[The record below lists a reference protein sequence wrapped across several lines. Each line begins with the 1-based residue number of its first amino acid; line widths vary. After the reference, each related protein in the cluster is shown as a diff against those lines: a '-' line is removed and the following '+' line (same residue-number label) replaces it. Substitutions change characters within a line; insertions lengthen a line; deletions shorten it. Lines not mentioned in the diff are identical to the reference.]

1 MRNFN
6 TYYSNLTVVNIDYQN
21 GFVEAIIIDTCF
33 LDEVKKAL
41 EYFKSIDTD
50 EVYGLSLD
58 ETIETELLNVVNNKE
73 FNFEYI
79 ETETVKV

>member
-33 LDEVKKAL
+33 LDEVKKG
-41 EYFKSIDTD
+41 FRI
-50 EVYGLSLD
+50 
-58 ETIETELLNVVNNKE
+58 
-73 FNFEYI
+73 F
-79 ETETVKV
+79 